1 MLSANYTAKVLDLED
16 VIISKVENDRE
27 ALKVY
32 LELPVRTHKC
42 PSFVRTSVLLVA
54 RKPPEFMI
62 TACRL

>member
-32 LELPVRTHKC
+32 LGQYRTEK
-42 PSFVRTSVLLVA
+42 SAKYRRV
-54 RKPPEFMI
+54 
-62 TACRL
+62 